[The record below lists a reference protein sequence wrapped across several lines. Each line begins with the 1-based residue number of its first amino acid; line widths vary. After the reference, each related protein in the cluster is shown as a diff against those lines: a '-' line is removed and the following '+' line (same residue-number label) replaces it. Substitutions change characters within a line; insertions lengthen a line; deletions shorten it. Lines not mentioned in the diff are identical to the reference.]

1 MAPTP
6 LDWLLRMKA
15 ELDTRQA
22 DMSLMDAYYRGDHP
36 MPFVTK
42 AHSAKMKDEFR
53 QLLED
58 SRSNFMRL
66 VVDATE
72 ERLKVEGFRLSASE
86 DPRSDART
94 WEIWQ
99 ANQMD
104 AESQTAFVE
113 ALVKRVSYL
122 SVWKEE
128 GDEFPTIAV
137 EDPTQT
143 IVSYT
148 PGSNFRK
155 RDAALKVWTDD
166 WTGRQRANVYLPEG
180 IYKFE
185 RTGGGAEN
193 GATATGER
201 LPIGQARQGGART
214 LKGTEKRD
222 TWRELENEFV
232 TNPHGIVPI
241 VPLRN
246 RPRLLVEGESELA
259 DVYRVQNQINGFL
272 FLLALA
278 GYFGAHRQRWA
289 TGISLMTDTKGNKR
303 ESFDAAVDKLWW
315 DSNPEAKFG
324 DLGVTALDPY
334 ISAVEQKILHIAVTT
349 RTPRHYLI
357 EQGQS
362 PSGDAIKSA
371 ESGLVKKVQ
380 RKQTPFGEGLEE
392 ALRLARRFDG
402 EKDAPVDSEI
412 VWADPSTPTVAEI
425 TDAAMKKFQ
434 AKIIPWQQ
442 AVEDCGYSQTQIA
455 RMLAQFGGVAPE
467 PAEPATPPPA
477 PADGG
482 ATVDGS
488 TGTQN
493 EEQ

>member
-22 DMSLMDAYYRGDHP
+22 DMGQMNDYYTGEHP
-36 MPFVTK
+36 LPFVTK
-42 AHSAKMKDEFR
+42 AHSAKMRDEFR
-53 QLLED
+53 RLLEE

-86 DPRSDART
+86 DPRSDERT
-94 WEIWQ
+94 WQIWQ

-104 AESQTAFVE
+104 SESQIAILE
-113 ALVKRVSYL
+113 ALVKGVSYL
-122 SVWKEE
+122 SVWKTPK
-128 GDEFPTIAV
+128 DEFPTIAV

-166 WTGRQRANVYLPEG
+166 WTGRQRANVYLPGG
-180 IYKFE
+180 IWKFE
-185 RTGGGAEN
+185 RTGDGAEN
-193 GATATGER
+193 GVSATGEH

-214 LKGTEKRD
+214 LRGDKKRA
-222 TWRELENEFV
+222 TWVELPEEFAD
-232 TNPHGIVPI
+232 NPFDVVPI

-259 DVYRVQNQINGFL
+259 DVFRVQNQINGFL

-289 TGISLMTDTKGNKR
+289 AGISLMTDSKGQKR
-303 ESFDAAVDKLWW
+303 ESFDSAVDKLWW
-315 DSNPEAKFG
+315 DSNPDAKFG
-324 DLGVTALDPY
+324 EFSQTDLGQY
-334 ISAVEQKILHIAVTT
+334 IKAVEQKVLHIAVTT

-362 PSGDAIKSA
+362 PSGDAIESA
-371 ESGLVKKVQ
+371 ESGLKKKVE
-380 RKQTPFGEGLEE
+380 RKQRPFGEGLEE
-392 ALRLARRFDG
+392 ALRLARMFDG
-402 EKDAPVDSEI
+402 ETDAPVDSEI
-412 VWADPSTPTVAEI
+412 VWASAGTLSGAQV
-425 TDAAMKKFQ
+425 TDAAVKKFQ
-434 AKIIPWQQ
+434 AKLITWQQ
-442 AVEDCGYSQTQIA
+442 SLEDCGYSQTQIA
-455 RMLAQFGGVAPE
+455 RMLKEFGGVPPE
-467 PAEPATPPPA
+467 PTPATPPPA

-482 ATVDGS
+482 ATADVPPEL
-488 TGTQN
+488 T
-493 EEQ
+493 

>member
-6 LDWLLRMKA
+6 LDWLVRMKA

-22 DMSLMDAYYRGDHP
+22 NMRQLDAYYRGEHP

-42 AHSAKMKDEFR
+42 AHSAKMRNEFR

-72 ERLKVEGFRLSASE
+72 ERLMVEGFRLSASRNE
-86 DPRSDART
+86 QADERS

-104 AESQTAFVE
+104 SESQIAFVE
-113 ALVKRVSYL
+113 ALVKGVAYL
-122 SVWKEE
+122 SVWKTTE
-128 GDEFPTIAV
+128 DEFPTIAV

-143 IVSYT
+143 IVAYE
-148 PGSNFRK
+148 PGTNFR
-155 RDAALKVWTDD
+155 RRAAALKVWTDD

-180 IYKFE
+180 IHKFE
-185 RTGGGAEN
+185 RSGDKSTDGAS
-193 GATATGER
+193 ATGEH
-201 LPIGQARQGGART
+201 LPIGQARQGGARVVT
-214 LKGTEKRD
+214 SDMKRAS
-222 TWRELENEFV
+222 WVELPDEFV
-232 TNPHGIVPI
+232 ANPLGIVTI

-259 DVYRVQNQINGFL
+259 DVFRVQNQINGLL

-289 TGISLMTDTKGNKR
+289 AGISLMTDDAGRQR

-315 DSNPEAKFG
+315 DTNAEARFG
-324 DLGVTALDPY
+324 EFDQTDLTPY
-334 ISAVEQKILHIAVTT
+334 IKAVEQKVLHIAVTT
-349 RTPRHYLI
+349 RTPRHYLL
-357 EQGQS
+357 EQGQA

-371 ESGLVKKVQ
+371 ESGLTKKVE
-380 RKQTPFGEGLEE
+380 RKQRPFGEGLEE
-392 ALRLARRFDG
+392 AMRIARLFDG
-402 EKDAPVDSEI
+402 EGDAPVDSEV
-412 VWADPSTPTVAEI
+412 VWADAAIRTEAEI

-434 AKIIPWQQ
+434 AKLIPWQQ

-455 RMLAQFGGVAPE
+455 RMLEAFGGTAPE
-467 PAEPATPPPA
+467 PSTSASPTPPPPA

-482 ATVDGS
+482 ATADVPPA
-488 TGTQN
+488 TQ
-493 EEQ
+493 